1 MLKSTKNAENHKH
14 TKNHIII
21 RHVVPQLDCRQ
32 AFYQFWSIV
41 VPLPNFW
48 PKISKFLKIEKK
60 PLNMLSFYIPLGVY

>member
-1 MLKSTKNAENHKH
+1 MLESTKNAENDKH

-21 RHVVPQLDCRQ
+21 RHVVPQLNCGQ

-48 PKISKFLKIEKK
+48 PKISKFSKIEKET
-60 PLNMLSFYIPLGVY
+60 LNMLSFYILLGVC